1 MKTRTT
7 VICLLILIM
16 ALTLAGCKKPDSSS
30 PAPEKSGNS
39 ETVISFG
46 SSGNAKD
53 YSPTGWSAAEND
65 FTWIIG
71 KEGASLIIPVPSLK
85 GEDLTLSAKLFP
97 HIIPG
102 KLKKQTVEILINGQK
117 AGKWEFTKPGN
128 AEKTLLI
135 PNALVTDRK
144 LALAFVTPDAAKPS
158 DFGGIDKRILSVAFY
173 NLKIS
178 KK

>member
-1 MKTRTT
+1 MKTQTT
-7 VICLLILIM
+7 GICLLILIT
-16 ALTLAGCKKPDSSS
+16 ALTLAGCKKTDS
-30 PAPEKSGNS
+30 PVPEKSGNS

-53 YSPTGWSAAEND
+53 YFPAGWSTPEND

-71 KEGASLIIPVPSLK
+71 KEGASLTIPVSSLK

-135 PNALVTDRK
+135 PKALVTDRK